1 MNGACVEFW
10 NSHLTRILLRYLE
23 KLTCASGTIFVKGN
37 VEPYHVLTFRSWI
50 RYWST
55 IRFYE
60 ANSNSLIWYQ
70 IIKYLINID
79 QLLIVHDKAQC
90 KVNPKKI
97 LRCYLIALCEDSFSS
112 IFLHSRNQTLSE
124 LFKLLLKTSGLIS
137 NLKFF
142 WNIMSARYR
151 AFFIHTYTLNC
162 ESECYWYRR
171 SSHRTEKREHFFDKP
186 SYENSK

>member
-1 MNGACVEFW
+1 M
-10 NSHLTRILLRYLE
+10 
-23 KLTCASGTIFVKGN
+23 
-37 VEPYHVLTFRSWI
+37 
-50 RYWST
+50 
-55 IRFYE
+55 
-60 ANSNSLIWYQ
+60 
-70 IIKYLINID
+70 
-79 QLLIVHDKAQC
+79 
-90 KVNPKKI
+90 NPKKI

-162 ESECYWYRR
+162 ESECYWYAYIFVVMFLVLWTSHSDLICLSHCSIWCLWVNLCSKFWYEKCDRHVR
-171 SSHRTEKREHFFDKP
+171 SKCDVQRTRTFFFREIV
-186 SYENSK
+186 YL